1 MAEIKTSVVT
11 TLDSDP
17 QRVVRKS
24 DYRGNPQ
31 WIPFFLDNGTS
42 GINSADTIVFTKPL
56 PANCK
61 AVSVHIKTAGVGAS
75 TTLTFSAGGTDIS
88 GAIDTGTAAID
99 NTYLFTLA
107 GEDTVDV
114 SGLSII
120 GTVGGADWDDGAN
133 DVWGYLL
140 IVTDE

>member
-1 MAEIKTSVVT
+1 MANVNTPVVT
-11 TLDSDP
+11 TLQNDP

-31 WIPFFLDNGTS
+31 WISFFVDNGTS
-42 GINSADTIVFTKPL
+42 LLNDTDTITFTQNL

-61 AVSVHIKTAGVGAS
+61 AVGAHIKTAGVGAG

-99 NTYLFTLA
+99 DFYLFTAA
-107 GEDTVDV
+107 GEDSVDV
-114 SGLSII
+114 SGLTII